1 MLAGKWV
8 ELLKEIAPSL
18 VRIAVIK
25 MPQHATNA
33 KLFQSAQIVATSLN
47 VELIDASIRSP
58 ADIEN
63 AVAMIA
69 DKPDSGL
76 LVLPSPPRG
85 LIDSNASRLAAAVVD
100 ELDSYWS
107 LSCRRS
113 HRQMSAGHHRRAT
126 KNRGAD
132 FVSNP

>member
-33 KLFQSAQIVATSLN
+33 KLFQWAQIVATSLN

-76 LVLPSPPRG
+76 LVLPSPPLVWILQLRKIPPKA
-85 LIDSNASRLAAAVVD
+85 LCRAALVP
-100 ELDSYWS
+100 L
-107 LSCRRS
+107 
-113 HRQMSAGHHRRAT
+113 G
-126 KNRGAD
+126 
-132 FVSNP
+132 